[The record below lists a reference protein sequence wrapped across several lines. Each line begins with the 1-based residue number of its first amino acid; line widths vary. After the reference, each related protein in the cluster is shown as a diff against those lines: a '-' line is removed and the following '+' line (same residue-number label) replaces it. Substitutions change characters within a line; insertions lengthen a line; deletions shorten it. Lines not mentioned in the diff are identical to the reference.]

1 MKHNKLLILIPV
13 QYVALMVLVMLML
26 KNLLQEMGRKRGMT
40 VIIIT
45 HNQAITAMADR
56 VIKVKNGTVAKIT
69 ENPSPTPVEQ
79 IEW

>member
-1 MKHNKLLILIPV
+1 
-13 QYVALMVLVMLML
+13 
-26 KNLLQEMGRKRGMT
+26 MT

-56 VIKVKNGTVAKIT
+56 VIKVKNGTIAAIT